1 MDPDRRTGFDTVDG
15 RHSTRFNGVD
25 WFRRFRA
32 LYNASA
38 ASPLTELGLFYDR
51 HQKFVQYGQ
60 RSDPKNPEYTDDEWN
75 RVMSSLFG
83 ELAGDLG
90 LAQAPDSEGQ
100 PRLEWYL
107 PGVTDRPSVVIWGTS
122 EASPTILA
130 RDLAH
135 LSRAG
140 PDLSVV
146 LMYPDY
152 PYPEGAS
159 NYDEAALVWR
169 RRLEA
174 RLAELRPRGEILTLM
189 ISAYSFD
196 LPAPW
201 LGYLW
206 RPSRA
211 ALEATH

>member
-1 MDPDRRTGFDTVDG
+1 MDPVWPAGSDTVEG
-15 RHSTRFNGVD
+15 RHPTRFDGVD

-38 ASPLTELGLFYDR
+38 ASPLTELGIFYDR
-51 HQKFVQYGQ
+51 HRKFVEYSQ
-60 RSDPKNPEYTDDEWN
+60 RSDPANPEYTDEEWN
-75 RVMSSLFG
+75 RVMSTLFG

-90 LAQAPDSEGQ
+90 LAQAPDSRGH

-122 EASPTILA
+122 EAAPTILTE
-130 RDLAH
+130 DLAQ
-135 LSRAG
+135 LTRSG

-159 NYDEAALVWR
+159 TYDEAALVWR
-169 RRLEA
+169 RRLES
-174 RLAELRPRGEILTLM
+174 RLYELRPGREILTLM

>member
-1 MDPDRRTGFDTVDG
+1 MDPVRPAGSDTVEG
-15 RHSTRFNGVD
+15 RRPTRFDGLD

-51 HQKFVQYGQ
+51 HRKFVQYSQ
-60 RSDPKNPEYTDDEWN
+60 RSDPDNPEYTDEEWN

-90 LAQAPDSEGQ
+90 LAQASDSQGQ

-122 EASPTILA
+122 EAAPTILSN
-130 RDLAH
+130 DLAQLARAAPE
-135 LSRAG
+135 LSI
-140 PDLSVV
+140 V

-152 PYPEGAS
+152 PFPEGAS

-169 RRLEA
+169 RRLES
-174 RLAELRPRGEILTLM
+174 RLFELRPPTEILTLM

-206 RPSRA
+206 RPSRR